1 MSDSWYTVR
10 LRKNNLRVTNERQ
23 LVLSVLDR
31 NHQRHL
37 TVEEIYL
44 QAHDEKPSIGMATVY
59 RAVNLFVQHGI
70 LHKFEFGD
78 GKARYEM
85 VPGPEEPGHH
95 HHLICKKCQ
104 KILNYD
110 DFMEVERKFL
120 EIVESGLERRYH
132 FRIDDHIIHFYG
144 CCETCADEGS

>member
-44 QAHDEKPSIGMATVY
+44 QAHEEKPSIGMATVY
-59 RAVNLFVQHGI
+59 RAVNLLVQ
-70 LHKFEFGD
+70 
-78 GKARYEM
+78 
-85 VPGPEEPGHH
+85 
-95 HHLICKKCQ
+95 
-104 KILNYD
+104 
-110 DFMEVERKFL
+110 
-120 EIVESGLERRYH
+120 
-132 FRIDDHIIHFYG
+132 YG
-144 CCETCADEGS
+144 S